1 MWKEERQG
9 EEVRRRRRLRR
20 GTRRKSDKF
29 ETDKSFSLSSDLLT
43 VLMSLRKLWSY
54 MIITRYIIIIT
65 SCVFVFSG
73 SDQRAGGSSAEG
85 GGAAGSGS
93 VHGGNQRMVREAT
106 QGGRGQSDVN
116 SPASYRSDQTQRSFY
131 SGRLLVQTVS
141 LSRGCLETN
150 SA

>member
-116 SPASYRSDQTQRSFY
+116 SPASYRSDQTQHSFY
-131 SGRLLVQTVS
+131 CGRLLVQTVS